1 MASSILSP
9 RSKASLNASEMDAKL
24 RETAAAEGL
33 LEKMQHGLASAK
45 SPALGAG
52 GANKGPWTKE
62 EDEMLIQ
69 LVNECGTKQ
78 WSVVAS
84 HLKVRRA
91 APLPAQ
97 LQPGSL
103 LLLARTGHLNR
114 PGRRAEGD
122 RRSGAEGDGRSG
134 VRSRPRRVRRVPGWG
149 QVAHPRPVRPPVRVR
164 AVQRAACAGPL
175 PCMPHCRDDDDAG
188 VQVRRPLASLHVLK
202 CNGTVTCEHV
212 EFAWG
217 PGLI

>member
-52 GANKGPWTKE
+52 GANKEPWTKE

-91 APLPAQ
+91 APLPAL

-103 LLLARTGHLNR
+103 LLLARTG
-114 PGRRAEGD
+114 PD
-122 RRSGAEGDGRSG
+122 RQT
-134 VRSRPRRVRRVPGWG
+134 VPGAVDQQPGPDHQEGEPGPTHALGCRTPWP
-149 QVAHPRPVRPPVRVR
+149 HP
-164 AVQRAACAGPL
+164 ATL
-175 PCMPHCRDDDDAG
+175 P
-188 VQVRRPLASLHVLK
+188 
-202 CNGTVTCEHV
+202 
-212 EFAWG
+212 
-217 PGLI
+217 

>member
-1 MASSILSP
+1 MGSGGTSP
-9 RSKASLNASEMDAKL
+9 AGTE
-24 RETAAAEGL
+24 
-33 LEKMQHGLASAK
+33 MQHGLASAK

-97 LQPGSL
+97 PGSL
-103 LLLARTGHLNR
+103 LLLRFM
-114 PGRRAEGD
+114 
-122 RRSGAEGDGRSG
+122 
-134 VRSRPRRVRRVPGWG
+134 SRK
-149 QVAHPRPVRPPVRVR
+149 Q
-164 AVQRAACAGPL
+164 
-175 PCMPHCRDDDDAG
+175 
-188 VQVRRPLASLHVLK
+188 S
-202 CNGTVTCEHV
+202 
-212 EFAWG
+212 
-217 PGLI
+217 

>member
-91 APLPAQ
+91 APLPAL

-103 LLLARTGHLNR
+103 LLLARTG
-114 PGRRAEGD
+114 PD
-122 RRSGAEGDGRSG
+122 RQT
-134 VRSRPRRVRRVPGWG
+134 VPGAVDQQPGPDHQEGEPGPPHALGCRTPWP
-149 QVAHPRPVRPPVRVR
+149 HP
-164 AVQRAACAGPL
+164 ATL
-175 PCMPHCRDDDDAG
+175 P
-188 VQVRRPLASLHVLK
+188 
-202 CNGTVTCEHV
+202 
-212 EFAWG
+212 
-217 PGLI
+217 